1 MPAAEFYRDAW
12 RRSVEEHLAALTHH
26 DWEFLEKRM
35 NYSSIA
41 CDKFRFILHT
51 YPNVVGVGVSLK
63 VRSNEIA
70 ATPCIIVL

>member
-41 CDKFRFILHT
+41 CDKSAS
-51 YPNVVGVGVSLK
+51 Y
-63 VRSNEIA
+63 
-70 ATPCIIVL
+70 CIHIQMS